1 MLQSY
6 QRIDEYI
13 KSFQEVSE
21 ITEYRGSP
29 RVKPDKDYLDG

>member
-6 QRIDEYI
+6 QRVDAYI

-21 ITEYRGSP
+21 IIEYRGSP
-29 RVKPDKDYLDG
+29 GIKLDKDYLDG